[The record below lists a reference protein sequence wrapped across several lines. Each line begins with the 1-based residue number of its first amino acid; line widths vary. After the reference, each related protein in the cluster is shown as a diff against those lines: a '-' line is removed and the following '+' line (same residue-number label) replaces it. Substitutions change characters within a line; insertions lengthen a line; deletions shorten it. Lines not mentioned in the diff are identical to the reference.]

1 MDVSMYR
8 FGKREGVTKAAA
20 MILIAAALMLGGCMN
35 RRGDIPYA
43 PASFDRPPDS
53 IFATN
58 SEYRLGP
65 ADVVSVAVYRA
76 PELTGDFRVDA
87 AGNLN
92 LPLIG
97 AVQVQG
103 QSLSEVT
110 ETLRRSLGERY
121 YVDPDVTVSLKEVGS
136 QRVTVDGSVNRAGL
150 YPLPSQSTLMQVIAM
165 AGGTSATANPR
176 RVIVFRQIGGQRQV
190 AGFDLTAIR
199 SGRMADPVI
208 YGSDIVIVDGDDTRQ
223 TWRDVLSAIPILALF
238 RPFF

>member
-1 MDVSMYR
+1 MDR
-8 FGKREGVTKAAA
+8 FGIRNGMTKACV
-20 MILIAAALMLGGCMN
+20 IALLTAALALGGCMS

-43 PASFDRPPDS
+43 PASFDQAPDS
-53 IFATN
+53 TFANNT
-58 SEYRLGP
+58 EYRLGP
-65 ADVVSVAVYRA
+65 ADVVSLAVYRA
-76 PELTGDFRVDA
+76 PELTGDYRVDA

-103 QSLSEVT
+103 QSLPELT
-110 ETLRRSLGERY
+110 ETLRTSLGERY

-150 YPLPSQSTLMQVIAM
+150 YPLPNQSTLMQVIAM

-176 RVIVFRQIGGQRQV
+176 RVIVFRQIDGRRQV
-190 AGFDLTAIR
+190 AGFDLAAIR
-199 SGRMADPVI
+199 SGRMEDPLI
-208 YGSDIVIVDGDDTRQ
+208 YGSDIIIVDGDDTRQ
-223 TWRDVLSAIPILALF
+223 NWRDALSAIPIIALF

>member
-1 MDVSMYR
+1 MYR
-8 FGKREGVTKAAA
+8 FGTRIGVTKAGAIA
-20 MILIAAALMLGGCMN
+20 LLAAALALGGCMS

-43 PASFDRPPDS
+43 PASFDQAPDS
-53 IFATN
+53 IFASN

-76 PELTGDFRVDA
+76 PELTGDYRVDA

-97 AVQVQG
+97 AIQVQG
-103 QSLSEVT
+103 QSLT
-110 ETLRRSLGERY
+110 ELTDTLRRNLGERY

-136 QRVTVDGSVNRAGL
+136 QRVTVDGSVGAPGL
-150 YPLPSQSTLMQVIAM
+150 YPLPGRATLMQVVAM
-165 AGGTSATANPR
+165 ARGITANANPR

-190 AGFDLTAIR
+190 AGFDLSAIR
-199 SGRMADPVI
+199 SGNMEDPVI
-208 YGSDIVIVDGDDTRQ
+208 YGSDIIIVDGDETRQ
-223 TWRDVLSAIPILALF
+223 NWRDALSAIPIIALF

>member
-1 MDVSMYR
+1 MDR
-8 FGKREGVTKAAA
+8 FGKRESMTKAGAIALLA
-20 MILIAAALMLGGCMN
+20 MALTLAGCMS

-53 IFATN
+53 TFADN
-58 SEYRLGP
+58 AEYRLGP
-65 ADVVSVAVYRA
+65 ADVVSLAVYRA
-76 PELTGDFRVDA
+76 PELTGDYRVDA

-97 AVQVQG
+97 AIEVQG
-103 QSLSEVT
+103 QSLPELT
-110 ETLRRSLGERY
+110 ETLRTALGQRY

-136 QRVTVDGSVNRAGL
+136 QRVTVDGSVNRSGL
-150 YPLPSQSTLMQVIAM
+150 YPLPNQSTLMQVIAM

-190 AGFDLTAIR
+190 AGFDLAAIR
-199 SGRMADPVI
+199 AGRMEDPLI
-208 YGSDIVIVDGDDTRQ
+208 YGSDIIIVDGDDTRQ
-223 TWRDVLSAIPILALF
+223 NWRDILSTIPILALF

>member
-1 MDVSMYR
+1 MYR
-8 FGKREGVTKAAA
+8 FGKREGVTRAGAIA
-20 MILIAAALMLGGCMN
+20 LLAAALLLGGCMN

-53 IFATN
+53 IFTATP
-58 SEYRLGP
+58 EYRLGP

-76 PELTGDFRVDA
+76 PELTGDYRVDA
-87 AGNLN
+87 AGNVN

-103 QSLSEVT
+103 QSLAEVG

-136 QRVTVDGSVNRAGL
+136 QRVTVDGSVGAPGL
-150 YPLPSQSTLMQVIAM
+150 YPLPGQATLMQVIAM
-165 AGGTSATANPR
+165 ARGTSANANPR
-176 RVIVFRQIGGQRQV
+176 RVVVFRQIGGQRQV

-199 SGRMADPVI
+199 SGQMPDPVI

-223 TWRDVLSAIPILALF
+223 TWRDVLSAIPIIALF
-238 RPFF
+238 RPFFGL